1 LMCTRLFVRRGGGL
15 EQERSQR
22 IMGPA
27 SPSSPLLAGPGIPIA
42 PYSFV
47 EAGLLLQGVIAVLAG
62 ALIWA
67 LLVFFSKY
75 MEISRAGRQADAF
88 ERLFWSGPSLDE
100 LYASMNGKRSGSLS
114 AIFTAAMYEWRRT
127 LETSPRALAGVQG
140 RMERLMAVSIARETD
155 RLEQR
160 LTSLG
165 IIGLA
170 APLLGLAGVLWGLM
184 MGLMAGGG
192 FEAVAAKAAPGLLAG
207 ALGLVVAAV
216 AISLHRGLMRSVRHH
231 EQRMKDFAQEF
242 SVIVSR
248 QIDANT

>member
-1 LMCTRLFVRRGGGL
+1 
-15 EQERSQR
+15 
-22 IMGPA
+22 MGPA

-67 LLVFFSKY
+67 LLVFFNKY

-192 FEAVAAKAAPGLLAG
+192 FGAVAAKAAPGLLAG